1 MSVAPAPFLLC
12 VDRLDRADAR
22 VWAVVWR
29 GRWRVATAVHV
40 AVPVQTVFKGV
51 RACQPKAYLTGVG
64 VVRRAKQ
71 ALWITPT

>member
-1 MSVAPAPFLLC
+1 
-12 VDRLDRADAR
+12 
-22 VWAVVWR
+22 
-29 GRWRVATAVHV
+29 VATAVQV